1 MIYIGYITYFF
12 IVMSILKESINSF
25 LKSEEVKTN
34 KTKTKSNI
42 FRDTLNSIT
51 TSTIEFEYNEDEL
64 LIIFKDARILSLNK
78 MMELLQKN
86 TNRPYEM
93 MAYKKAW
100 HTKMSIV
107 LKSIINDSIINDKK
121 LPNFNTETWSLR
133 LYLYREAQR
142 LLDEDAMSAS
152 FKYIID
158 SLSDSIV
165 IDDKN
170 YKFIEDDNQN
180 VISEILPFQVKSKQY
195 NLAIKIVKIEK
206 KPSINS
212 LDEFLKI
219 I

>member
-1 MIYIGYITYFF
+1 
-12 IVMSILKESINSF
+12 
-25 LKSEEVKTN
+25 
-34 KTKTKSNI
+34 
-42 FRDTLNSIT
+42 
-51 TSTIEFEYNEDEL
+51 
-64 LIIFKDARILSLNK
+64 
-78 MMELLQKN
+78 MELLQKN

-100 HTKMSIV
+100 HTKMCIV

-121 LPNFNTETWSLR
+121 LPNFDTETWSLR

-165 IDDKN
+165 VDDKN